1 MVRGAVRERESAR
14 KRRGKAAGDVERL
27 KETDLPPACVR
38 GDSARALA
46 RAVTIKYATC
56 ALHAIGPSHT
66 RATDT
71 EGVVRVVM
79 QWPRAYCVS
88 LRDGHPAVPHVGATC
103 PLQL

>member
-56 ALHAIGPSHT
+56 ALHAIG
-66 RATDT
+66 
-71 EGVVRVVM
+71 
-79 QWPRAYCVS
+79 
-88 LRDGHPAVPHVGATC
+88 
-103 PLQL
+103 